1 MRDGKGFR
9 LKQASIDMREKIV
22 TESTR
27 LFLGKGFEGT
37 SIQEIS
43 DAVEAT
49 KGAIYWYF
57 KGKNEILETILD
69 IFESTYLDSMIRTVE
84 QVEGN
89 FLDKFI
95 MYHNYSTEF
104 ARDHKELCVVFAT
117 VTAEMVGSGKDFENR
132 INRIFE
138 RYHTFL
144 CSLIEEGKREGVVR
158 NEIETAILA
167 DVIIGIHNGELLQW
181 YMKPN
186 IDGIKFSRAFRS
198 VLMYGM
204 LKDGTEI
211 KKQRLGEKKTRKKIR

>member
-1 MRDGKGFR
+1 
-9 LKQASIDMREKIV
+9 MREKII

-43 DAVEAT
+43 DALEVT
-49 KGAIYWYF
+49 KGAIYWHF

-69 IFESTYLDSMIRTVE
+69 AFESSYLDPMFRTVE
-84 QVEGN
+84 QAAGN

-95 MYHNYSTEF
+95 LYHNYSTEF

-144 CSLIEEGKREGVVR
+144 CSLIEEGKREGIVR

-186 IDGIKFSRAFRS
+186 IDGIKFSRAFRR

-204 LKDGTEI
+204 MKEGTE
-211 KKQRLGEKKTRKKIR
+211 KRSKGSVKRKYGRKLDELG